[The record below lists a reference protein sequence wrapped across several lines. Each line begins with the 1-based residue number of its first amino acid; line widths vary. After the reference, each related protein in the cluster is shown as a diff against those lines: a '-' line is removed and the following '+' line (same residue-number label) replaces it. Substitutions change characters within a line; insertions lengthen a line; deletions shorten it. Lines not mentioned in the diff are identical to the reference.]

1 MCIEQVISLHPRT
14 QYARTHTHTHTH
26 TGTYY
31 STMAERVLLACAT
44 VGKKIFFYGGK
55 AAEGDEVYDT
65 THCLEIFI

>member
-1 MCIEQVISLHPRT
+1 
-14 QYARTHTHTHTH
+14 
-26 TGTYY
+26 
-31 STMAERVLLACAT
+31 MAERVLLACAT